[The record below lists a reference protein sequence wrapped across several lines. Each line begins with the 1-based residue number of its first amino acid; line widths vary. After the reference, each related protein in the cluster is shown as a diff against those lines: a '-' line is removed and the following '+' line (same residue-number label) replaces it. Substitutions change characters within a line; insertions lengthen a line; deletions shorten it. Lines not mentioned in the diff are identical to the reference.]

1 MRFSKDLVQRA
12 KESTNIVDY
21 VGRFVELKELGK
33 IIKDFVLFIRKKRL
47 LLLFLKK
54 ISILN
59 ALAAESLEI

>member
-21 VGRFVELKELGK
+21 VGRFVELKRTGK

>member
-21 VGRFVELKELGK
+21 VGRFVELKRTGK
-33 IIKDFVLFIRKKRL
+33 NYKGLCPFHKKKRL